1 MNLVV
6 GPFLRKPHEQS
17 STHFSMYAAL
27 ERVDA
32 CLRLITAT
40 GVLGLTNSTATLGL
54 NLTHLIGANV
64 VVTNDRQ
71 TFTIIVQNHE
81 KTFSMTGCIIQ
92 DTFHNILNPTQPGYL
107 ISLNRQLISNSDD
120 LIETL
125 YSHL

>member
-17 STHFSMYAAL
+17 THKFSMYAAL
-27 ERVDA
+27 ERVDE
-32 CLRLITAT
+32 CLRLITKT
-40 GVLGLTNSTATLGL
+40 GILGLTNSTATLGL
-54 NLTHLIGANV
+54 NLTHLLGVNV

-71 TFTIIVQNHE
+71 TFTIIVQNHQA
-81 KTFSMTGCIIQ
+81 TFSMTGCIIQ

-125 YSHL
+125 YSNL

>member
-17 STHFSMYAAL
+17 SHHFSMYAAL
-27 ERVDA
+27 ERVDE
-32 CLRLITAT
+32 CLRLITKT
-40 GVLGLTNSTATLGL
+40 GVLGLTDSTATLGL
-54 NLTHLIGANV
+54 NLTHLVGANV
-64 VVTNDRQ
+64 IVTNDSQ
-71 TFTIIVQNHE
+71 TFTIIVQSDQN
-81 KTFSMTGCIIQ
+81 TFSMTGCIIQ
-92 DTFHNILNPTQPGYL
+92 DTFHNILNPTKPGYL